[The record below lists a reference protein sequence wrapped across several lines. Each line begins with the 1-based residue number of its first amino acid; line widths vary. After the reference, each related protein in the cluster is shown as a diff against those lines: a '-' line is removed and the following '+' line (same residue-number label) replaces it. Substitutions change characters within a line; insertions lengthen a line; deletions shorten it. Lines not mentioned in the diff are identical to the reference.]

1 MPDLE
6 FKSPVA
12 HGPISAPDGAVTVED
27 ETVTAKIVV
36 RAAAG
41 TAAAADLAVPYGQSR
56 LRADGTLVCGTRPD
70 EWTLFAAVDRA
81 AEVAAS
87 VNTEGFVNVIDIT
100 HGRAM
105 MRVSGRKATAL
116 LAKVCN
122 IDLADDMTP
131 DGAVFSGSVAKV
143 TCDLLRSDRAGEPS
157 YLISCE
163 RSFGDYLFAALADAC
178 TEFGAILPV
187 GLDIH

>member
-12 HGPISAPDGAVTVED
+12 HGPISTPDGAVTVED

-70 EWTLFAAVDRA
+70 EWTLFAAVGRA

-87 VNTEGFVNVIDIT
+87 VGTDTDTVVA
-100 HGRAM
+100 HL
-105 MRVSGRKATAL
+105 SGAL
-116 LAKVCN
+116 GL
-122 IDLADDMTP
+122 
-131 DGAVFSGSVAKV
+131 
-143 TCDLLRSDRAGEPS
+143 E
-157 YLISCE
+157 
-163 RSFGDYLFAALADAC
+163 ALAPHVRRAAC
-178 TEFGAILPV
+178 
-187 GLDIH
+187 